1 MLIRQLDITG
11 KKLTKRE
18 YKELIPRANL
28 SVESAMIKI
37 ARILQRVKAGDE
49 AELIKLATE
58 FDGITP
64 KEIAISRDELKN
76 ALSTVAL
83 AVALLAKSVA
93 AASPAAGSS
102 E

>member
-37 ARILQRVKAGDE
+37 APILQRVKAGRNLDRSCW
-49 AELIKLATE
+49 LCWWQKT
-58 FDGITP
+58 
-64 KEIAISRDELKN
+64 
-76 ALSTVAL
+76 
-83 AVALLAKSVA
+83 
-93 AASPAAGSS
+93 
-102 E
+102 